1 MKNTKLTIFALL
13 VMLVSTVGYAQ
24 APKNGI
30 LIKMDD
36 YTLDVAGGEASTKV
50 YFVRS
55 KRLSKV
61 KLEAPKVQAPAGY
74 EVSLEPIADE
84 KDAYMM
90 TVKAS
95 APSTENLTLIVDGA
109 GRWRNSIQSATF
121 SISSDAVASK
131 N

>member
-36 YTLDVAGGEASTKV
+36 NTLDVAGGEASTKV

-74 EVSLEPIADE
+74 EISLEPIADE

-95 APSTENLTLIVDGA
+95 APSTEDLTLIVDGA

>member
-74 EVSLEPIADE
+74 EISLEPIADE

-95 APSTENLTLIVDGA
+95 APSTEDLTLIVDGA